1 MKDNKIQYKILK
13 SEACGHTIE
22 YKMVK
27 KEHELEKA
35 RIDEGLSPREKMKAR
50 EARSSKEREPRELS
64 PEQYETGKKI
74 ARTKAV
80 TETGEKQ
87 RKQTLKDVLH
97 THKQNTPKTP
107 SKEDLE
113 YPMAASEKDCS
124 CEDKAEKCECE
135 DEGMKKREK
144 FYIQK
149 IQELR
154 KQSQL
159 DTLKGDLPTQITPR
173 GMTLRGT
180 PEQRQAAGVPNFIAN
195 PVTNNT
201 DLIAPSG
208 KGVLPSGPRSDQM
221 SAINRFQENQN
232 AAYNRPATT
241 ASFADTMRNITA
253 PAAQVPA
260 AQTSAAAAPTRSA
273 IVGDSDFETSLANKR
288 KEQGFPPENLSTM
301 QTATPAAAPQRMQFG
316 KDSGVSF
323 KDAFAQARKSG
334 NQEFDWYNPKT
345 GKTQPYH
352 TYSKEEFQQ
361 GKTLAAGRNPEGFQS
376 QAIGADNKYF
386 KGYQAQQKAPAAQ
399 APAAQTKA
407 QVTGMNPD
415 GSISSSLPDGRKQL
429 TMPENPMQMPRK
441 DQIGTAP
448 ALNEPG
454 KVGMKIP
461 GASVK
466 YSEAPGFK
474 FEDTATTQAPTSEQ
488 AEGNLKYNK
497 NNKLNS
503 NMG

>member
-1 MKDNKIQYKILK
+1 MEKDNKIQYKILK

-35 RIDEGLSPREKMKAR
+35 RIDEGLSSREKMKAR

-80 TETGEKQ
+80 TATGEKQ
-87 RKQTLKDVLH
+87 RKETLKDVLH
-97 THKQNTPKTP
+97 THKQNAPKSP

-113 YPMAASEKDCS
+113 YPMAASEKECLCKDCD
-124 CEDKAEKCECE
+124 CDKKE
-135 DEGMKKREK
+135 MNKREK

-154 KQSQL
+154 KFGFDQKEFE
-159 DTLKGDLPTQITPR
+159 TG
-173 GMTLRGT
+173 LRQKVAAT
-180 PEQRQAAGVPNFIAN
+180 ADQQRQQKDTSLENTGIVNRNRAAFGQPMATQGTQSSMGDYVLK
-195 PVTNNT
+195 
-201 DLIAPSG
+201 DAPQRG
-208 KGVLPSGPRSDQM
+208 ERAG
-221 SAINRFQENQN
+221 
-232 AAYNRPATT
+232 T
-241 ASFADTMRNITA
+241 ASVNQMTGMNRMLPASASSAQGPSAQAPA
-253 PAAQVPA
+253 PAAGQAPA
-260 AQTSAAAAPTRSA
+260 PA
-273 IVGDSDFETSLANKR
+273 G
-288 KEQGFPPENLSTM
+288 
-301 QTATPAAAPQRMQFG
+301 AAAPQRMQFG
-316 KDSGVSF
+316 KDSGVNF

-352 TYSKEEFQQ
+352 THSKEEFQQ

-376 QAIGADNKYF
+376 QTIGADNKYF
-386 KGYQAQQKAPAAQ
+386 KGYQAQQKAAPTAQGPVAAPTAQGPAA
-399 APAAQTKA
+399 APAAKA
-407 QVTGMNPD
+407 PNPNANITGVNTN
-415 GSISSSLPDGRKQL
+415 GSISSTESDGRKTL
-429 TMPENPMQMPRK
+429 TMPQNSISMARPDQM
-441 DQIGTAP
+441 GMAP

-466 YSEAPGFK
+466 YPEAEGFK
-474 FEDTATTQAPTSEQ
+474 SGDTATTQAPTSEQ
-488 AEGNLKYNK
+488 AEGNIKYNK
-497 NNKLNS
+497 NNKLNA